1 MTFID
6 KGTNELAYK
15 IIGCAYNV
23 HRALGPGL
31 LENTCEACLC
41 YELNR
46 LNIKYERQKELP
58 LIYDNA
64 KIDCGYRIDILVER
78 KIIIELK
85 TVEQL
90 LPIHTAQVMTYLRL
104 SGIHL
109 GLLINF
115 FSTNLQHG
123 IKRLIL

>member
-6 KGTNELAYK
+6 KETNELAYK

-23 HRALGPGL
+23 YRALGPGL

-58 LIYDNA
+58 VLYELSSN
-64 KIDCGYRIDILVER
+64 
-78 KIIIELK
+78 LK
-85 TVEQL
+85 TVEQFH
-90 LPIHTAQVMTYLRL
+90 PIHTAQIITYMKL
-104 SGIHL
+104 SKIHL

-123 IKRLIL
+123 IKRIIL

>member
-58 LIYDNA
+58 VLY
-64 KIDCGYRIDILVER
+64 E
-78 KIIIELK
+78 IIELK
-85 TVEQL
+85 NGRTIPPYPHSPDHNLYETEQNPFRTVD
-90 LPIHTAQVMTYLRL
+90 
-104 SGIHL
+104 
-109 GLLINF
+109 
-115 FSTNLQHG
+115 
-123 IKRLIL
+123 

>member
-58 LIYDNA
+58 VLYENTR
-64 KIDCGYRIDILVER
+64 IDCGYRIDILVEN

-85 TVEQL
+85 NGKTIPPYPHSPDHNLYETEQNPFRTVD
-90 LPIHTAQVMTYLRL
+90 
-104 SGIHL
+104 
-109 GLLINF
+109 
-115 FSTNLQHG
+115 
-123 IKRLIL
+123 

>member
-46 LNIKYERQKELP
+46 LNIKYERQ
-58 LIYDNA
+58 
-64 KIDCGYRIDILVER
+64 
-78 KIIIELK
+78 
-85 TVEQL
+85 
-90 LPIHTAQVMTYLRL
+90 
-104 SGIHL
+104 
-109 GLLINF
+109 
-115 FSTNLQHG
+115 
-123 IKRLIL
+123 